1 MVTTLIYSIYF
12 QISNIFKFILPQ
24 LIDNF
29 TVTIRCIKNNY
40 KRGFYYGKHFIK
52 KTKEAFKENLS

>member
-29 TVTIRCIKNNY
+29 T
-40 KRGFYYGKHFIK
+40 GAFI
-52 KTKEAFKENLS
+52 SI